1 MAGHAGN
8 FFTAAIGK
16 QSAKGT
22 PQTTP
27 KFKLRVTGSVVA
39 PDVQILDLPETDS
52 SFQRSR
58 AIKVG
63 SLIGG
68 ALEGFIRAD
77 EYAFLAYLHM
87 GAVSTTGAGPYSH
100 TITAA
105 AQLPYATL
113 YNAFDS
119 TALVSRM
126 SDCRVTELTAA
137 GGAGQALSYSAA
149 VMGLLGLEG
158 ETDPV
163 LAASTFEPL
172 VYPNVTVTY
181 AGATTDIVEAFTLRS
196 ARAAQVIQGDT
207 GMTASDSVTGRWG
220 VDGTLRV
227 LFETDAI
234 WRNWLTDSTSGTTH
248 SQALALEALNITASR
263 SATADE
269 VSWDVN
275 DAEIRKVT
283 LVPDPSGAPLF
294 YDIEWSAKP
303 AATIADTLSIV
314 AKNTTA
320 SLTA

>member
-8 FFTAAIGK
+8 FFTAAIGR
-16 QSAKGT
+16 QTAKGT

-27 KFKLRVTGSVVA
+27 KFKLRVTGGVVV
-39 PDVQILDLPETDS
+39 PQVQILDLPETDS
-52 SFQRSR
+52 SIQRSR

-63 SLIGG
+63 EQIGG
-68 ALEGFIRAD
+68 ALEGFVRAD
-77 EYAFLAYLHM
+77 EFGFLAYLHM
-87 GAVSTTGAGPYSH
+87 GAVAVTGAGPYTH

-105 AQLPYATL
+105 TQLPYATI

-126 SDCRVTELTAA
+126 ADCRITELSCS

-149 VMGLLGLEG
+149 VLGLVGIEG

-163 LAASTFEPL
+163 LATSTFEPL

-181 AGATTDIVEAFTLRS
+181 NSVATDIVEAFSISST
-196 ARAAQVIQGDT
+196 RAASVIQGDT

-220 VDGTLRV
+220 VTGTLRV

-234 WRNWLTDSTSGTTH
+234 WRDFLTDSTTGTTH
-248 SQALALEALNITASR
+248 SQTINTVPLNILASR

-269 VSWDVN
+269 VSFDTN
-275 DAEIRKVT
+275 AAEIRNVT
-283 LVPDPSGAPLF
+283 LVPDASGSPLF

-303 AATIADTLSIV
+303 DATIANTFEVI

-320 SLTA
+320 SYTA

>member
-8 FFTAAIGK
+8 FFTAAIGR

-27 KFKLRVTGSVVA
+27 KFKLRVTGDIVD
-39 PDVQILDLPETDS
+39 PTVQILDLPETDS
-52 SFQRSR
+52 SIQRSK

-63 SLIGG
+63 ELIEGSL
-68 ALEGFIRAD
+68 AGFVRAD
-77 EYAFLAYLHM
+77 EFGFLSYLHM
-87 GAVSTTGAGPYSH
+87 GAVGVSGANPYTH

-105 AQLPYATL
+105 AQLPYATI

-126 SDCRVTELTAA
+126 ADCRIGSLAVA
-137 GGAGQALSYSAA
+137 GGAGQALTYTAG
-149 VMGLLGLEG
+149 VMGLVGIEG

-163 LAASTFEPL
+163 LTPSAFEPL
-172 VYPNVTVTY
+172 VYPNVTCTY
-181 AGATTDIVEAFTLRS
+181 NSVTTDIVESFTINS
-196 ARAAQVIQGDT
+196 ERAIQVIQGDT

-220 VDGTLRV
+220 VTGTLRV

-234 WRNWLTDSTSGTTH
+234 WRDFLTGSTSGTTH
-248 SQALALEALNITASR
+248 SQTINTVPLNITASR

-269 VSWDVN
+269 VSWDI
-275 DAEIRKVT
+275 DLAEIRNVS
-283 LVPDPSGAPLF
+283 LVPDPAGNPLF
-294 YDIEWSAKP
+294 YDVEWSSFP
-303 AATIADTLSIV
+303 DPTIANTLTVV

-320 SLTA
+320 TYTA